1 MLQRFLDNGMLDIG
15 EDDAKFKYLQQASH
29 DLSNSL
35 LDEKPKVISYTL
47 VALDS
52 NISPDEPV
60 LMEVENAIK
69 QHWNTLRNKFKDVP
83 RQIYRA
89 VIFEALRVASEQ
101 NETVA
106 SIVWLTGSNFLLHAD
121 LGRELDICKNFL
133 SEMGNI
139 AERKAEEDWKIG
151 QKYHSPQLPNWSIE
165 WPDIEL
171 SQVNKEELT
180 KELAAAAGPQGK
192 NGQIGTNPNPQWPNQ
207 APQWSH
213 HFAPRAAQG
222 IAQVVNQSY
231 NELAES
237 IHKNLEQLNAPLNN
251 YASAIHTTFKEVIE
265 QSMHSIVMQERRSR
279 LLWWRQTLYS
289 STLQCGYRTL
299 DAYQTVF
306 IMAYDL
312 HQQVTAY
319 SPQSVEYLLR
329 EAVQEVIKVQASK
342 SISLNKFCE
351 ELRSNEKLFTLL
363 ESIKSTTEITG
374 RMPLLVFIKHTLQST
389 LECEKLEKRVGISNH
404 TEIELEDLA
413 VWLFRDLQATKLVT
427 L

>member
-1 MLQRFLDNGMLDIG
+1 MHNNNMLQRFLDNGMLDIG

-29 DLSNSL
+29 DLSKSL

-47 VALDS
+47 VALDP
-52 NISPDEPV
+52 NIPPDEQV

-89 VIFEALRVASEQ
+89 VIFEALRVASEK

-106 SIVWLTGSNFLLHAD
+106 SIVWLIGSNFLLYAD
-121 LGRELDICKNFL
+121 LGRELNICKNFL

-151 QKYHSPQLPNWSIE
+151 QEYHSPQLPNWK
-165 WPDIEL
+165 PNIEL
-171 SQVNKEELT
+171 SKVSEEELT
-180 KELAAAAGPQGK
+180 KELAAVVELQRRQPSS
-192 NGQIGTNPNPQWPNQ
+192 PL
-207 APQWSH
+207 
-213 HFAPRAAQG
+213 AAQR
-222 IAQVVNQSY
+222 IAQIVNQLY
-231 NELAES
+231 YELAES
-237 IHKNLEQLNAPLNN
+237 IHKNLKQLNAPLNN
-251 YASAIHTTFKEVIE
+251 YASAIHTTLKEVIE
-265 QSMHSIVMQERRSR
+265 LSMRSIVMQERRST

-289 STLQCGYRTL
+289 PTLQCGYRTF
-299 DAYQTVF
+299 DAYQAIF
-306 IMAYDL
+306 LLAYDL

-329 EAVQEVIKVQASK
+329 EAVLEVIKVQDAK

-374 RMPLLVFIKHTLQST
+374 RVPLLVFIKYILQST
-389 LECEKLEKRVGISNH
+389 SECEKLEKQMGISNH
-404 TEIELEDLA
+404 TEIELEELA
-413 VWLFRDLQATKLVT
+413 VWLFRDLQAVRLAT